1 MTLVIMAAGM
11 GSRFGGLKQIEPI
24 DPSGHILIDYSVY
37 DAIGV
42 GFDRVVFVIRRENE
56 LVFKEILSPRLKKWK
71 IRVDLVYQETDDL
84 PSGIICPKERT
95 KPWGTAHAVA
105 SLSGKIKEPFALIN
119 ADDFYGAEAFKAIS
133 EFLSHSRAGELCM
146 IGYRLKNTLSKN
158 GTVSRGVCK
167 MSGDNLAEINETSGV
182 FARENRI
189 LSDSGE
195 LSPDSIVSMNFWGLS
210 PEIIGECKARFATFL
225 REKSE
230 KELKVCE
237 FYLPKVIS
245 ELINEGKYRVKV
257 IECDDPWYGITYKE
271 DRVSLSSALEDMKQ
285 KGKYPYGF

>member
-24 DPSGHILIDYSVY
+24 DSSGHILIDYSVY
-37 DAIGV
+37 DAIGA
-42 GFDRVVFVIRRENE
+42 GFDRVVFIIRRENE
-56 LVFKEILSPRLKKWK
+56 LAFKEILLPRLKKWK
-71 IRVDLVYQETDDL
+71 VKVDLVYQETDDL

-105 SLSGKIKEPFALIN
+105 SLSGKVNEPFALIN
-119 ADDFYGAEAFKAIS
+119 ADDFYGAEAFKATS
-133 EFLSHSRAGELCM
+133 EFLSQSRPGELCM

-158 GTVSRGVCK
+158 GAVSRGVCK
-167 MSGDNLAEINETSGV
+167 ISTDNLVEINETSGI

-189 LSDSGE
+189 FSDSGE

-210 PEIIGECKARFATFL
+210 SEIIGKCKEGFATFL

-230 KELKVCE
+230 KELNVCE
-237 FYLPKVIS
+237 YYLPKVIS
-245 ELINEGKYRVKV
+245 ELINEGKYKVKV
-257 IECDDPWYGITYKE
+257 IESDAPWHGITYKE
-271 DRVSLSSALEDMKQ
+271 DIVSLSSALEDVKQ
-285 KGKYPYGF
+285 NGKYPYGF